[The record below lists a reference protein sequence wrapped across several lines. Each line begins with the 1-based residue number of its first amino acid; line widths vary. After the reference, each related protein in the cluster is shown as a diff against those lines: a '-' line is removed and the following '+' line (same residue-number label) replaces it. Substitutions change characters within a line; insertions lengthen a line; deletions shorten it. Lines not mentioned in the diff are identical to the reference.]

1 MKLGKNS
8 KEFKHY
14 QSLAAKELEQFALQ
28 NNLIASE
35 IKYNENI
42 KQHEST
48 MKFGDVEIHFI
59 VDTNVFYG
67 YRFLEASQL
76 VWYPCLVTRFKYA
89 FSDFYFSPYD
99 IHNALELSDFR
110 TLDFHSLLDDD
121 MAQKAF
127 GTIFDFIIRN
137 RFGIERIC
145 SDVVLQQ
152 KLLQN
157 YQNDMAVVSKKIV
170 EKEKLNK
177 DFNKYILAHENN
189 LNNHNYGS
197 QAMFDFVSKGKRKS
211 LEDYFLKY
219 NRNGKLL
226 TFEKRFYDY
235 LMQNDFSMLKNDSK
249 YMVQK
254 IAKDNKARNIID
266 AVSAVLSFVTISA
279 IDYFI
284 WDFSQKQ
291 YESQQIIY
299 SDSGSKLLWIV
310 AVIALCYLYSLIIKR
325 LFFKKSNVKD
335 IFNITNKTLAT
346 AIVVICLALIA
357 GFCALDYAD
366 GESVIALGDN
376 SIIVNYSFNQ
386 KEELPYGS
394 DDIKFFLIQ
403 GYYDDSNSYVENGEL
418 IAVLNNDYDDYIICD
433 VYDDEENDDL
443 QQALD
448 TLNEKGADVV
458 TYKDIETFWSADK
471 LN

>member
-1 MKLGKNS
+1 
-8 KEFKHY
+8 
-14 QSLAAKELEQFALQ
+14 
-28 NNLIASE
+28 
-35 IKYNENI
+35 
-42 KQHEST
+42 
-48 MKFGDVEIHFI
+48 
-59 VDTNVFYG
+59 
-67 YRFLEASQL
+67 
-76 VWYPCLVTRFKYA
+76 
-89 FSDFYFSPYD
+89 
-99 IHNALELSDFR
+99 
-110 TLDFHSLLDDD
+110 
-121 MAQKAF
+121 
-127 GTIFDFIIRN
+127 
-137 RFGIERIC
+137 
-145 SDVVLQQ
+145 
-152 KLLQN
+152 
-157 YQNDMAVVSKKIV
+157 
-170 EKEKLNK
+170 
-177 DFNKYILAHENN
+177 
-189 LNNHNYGS
+189 
-197 QAMFDFVSKGKRKS
+197 MFDFVSKGKRKS

-299 SDSGSKLLWIV
+299 SDSGSKLLWVV

-403 GYYDDSNSYVENGEL
+403 GYYDDTDDSNSYVENGEL
-418 IAVLNNDYDDYIICD
+418 LAVLNNDYDDYIICD

-448 TLNEKGADVV
+448 TLNEKGVDVV
-458 TYKDIETFWSADK
+458 TYKDIETFWSAY
-471 LN
+471 NIE